1 VFYGDATG
9 PFRAR
14 TLARAPA
21 ASMPFHCRAGG
32 LPPEHAPL
40 AHVRTTSVPALQ
52 DLLVHRLLDAPEMG
66 GLTWGN
72 LSLDGTTIQA
82 AASQS
87 SALSCQRLRA
97 RDSPRRPEGDT
108 VCARTEQAEPAERP
122 AGGGSAAALAFRH
135 ARLATWAQAQ
145 AV

>member
-1 VFYGDATG
+1 
-9 PFRAR
+9 
-14 TLARAPA
+14 
-21 ASMPFHCRAGG
+21 MPLHCRAGG

-40 AHVRTTSVPALQ
+40 AHVRTTSLPALQ

-122 AGGGSAAALAFRH
+122 AVGVHAAAPALHH
-135 ARLATWAQAQ
+135 AQRAHRDARP
-145 AV
+145 